1 MHQQRRMNGYRKKKH
16 KWNTKSI
23 NLPKKLKTLHK
34 KQTKIEMWE
43 ARNIKQIQIKME
55 YYCEKRKKEGKKA

>member
-1 MHQQRRMNGYRKKKH
+1 MQKHETYNNIVWRCTNNGARMVVEKKH

-43 ARNIKQIQIKME
+43 ARNIKK
-55 YYCEKRKKEGKKA
+55 YK